1 MGDLRGDMRVGGMT
15 VTTWAEWQISA
26 ATVVTWVL
34 WVLGL
39 GLIVLACVGV
49 LDDPY
54 AALGIAFVAFGCT
67 TQIGS
72 WLRQL
77 GNDHRN
83 AFELGRDSVHQMR
96 R

>member
-1 MGDLRGDMRVGGMT
+1 

-26 ATVVTWVL
+26 ATVVTWLL
-34 WVLGL
+34 WVAGMV
-39 GLIVLACVGV
+39 LICLACVNV
-49 LDDPY
+49 LNDPF

-72 WLRQL
+72 WLRSL
-77 GNDHRN
+77 SNDHRN
-83 AFELGRDSVHQMR
+83 AFELGRDSVSQMR